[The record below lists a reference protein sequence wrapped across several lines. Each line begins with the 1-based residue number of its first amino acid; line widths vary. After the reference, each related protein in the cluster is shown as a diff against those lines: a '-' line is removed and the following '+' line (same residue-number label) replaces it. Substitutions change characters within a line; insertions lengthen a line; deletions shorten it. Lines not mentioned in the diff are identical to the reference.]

1 MTAGREIKRR
11 IKSISN
17 TKKIAKAMELVA
29 ATKMRK
35 TIEKVLACRPYALT
49 AWEMLHNIAQKV
61 DKKLHPLIQERVIG
75 QTLLIILATD
85 KGLCGGLN
93 TNLWRKILEYSHGQD
108 LTHWQ
113 AITIGKKA
121 RQVVLNLNLPII
133 AHFENLSNKPT
144 FADILPIS
152 KLICQEFA
160 TGKYQQI
167 LMLYPYFVS
176 ALLQEP
182 TLIKLLPI
190 TGQEASLKYTGNE
203 TYIFE
208 PNIDQLL
215 DKILIQLLET
225 RIYQA
230 LLETV
235 ACEHSARM
243 TAMKNANEAAG
254 EMINDLTLNF
264 NQARQA
270 AITAELADISTAQI
284 AMEQN

>member
-29 ATKMRK
+29 AARMRK
-35 TIEKVLACRPYALT
+35 TIEKVLASRPYALT

-61 DKKLHPLIQERVIG
+61 DKKLHPLIQERTIG
-75 QTLLIILATD
+75 QTLLIIFATD

-93 TNLWRKILEYSHGQD
+93 TNLWRKILEYSQD
-108 LTHWQ
+108 KNLKHWQ

-121 RQVVLNLNLPII
+121 RQVISNLNLPVM
-133 AHFENLSNKPT
+133 AHFENLSNKPAFT
-144 FADILPIS
+144 DILPIS

-176 ALLQEP
+176 VLLQEP

-190 TGQEASLKYTGNE
+190 TGQEASLKHAGSE
-203 TYIFE
+203 TYVFE

-230 LLETV
+230 LLETA

-270 AITAELADISTAQI
+270 AITAELADISTAKI